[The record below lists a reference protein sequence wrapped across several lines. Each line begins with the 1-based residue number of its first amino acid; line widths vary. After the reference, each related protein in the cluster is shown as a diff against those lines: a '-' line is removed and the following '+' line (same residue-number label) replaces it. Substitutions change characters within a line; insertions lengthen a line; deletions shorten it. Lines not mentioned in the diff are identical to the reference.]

1 MRIAVLGGGHGAY
14 AAAADLSE
22 KGHEIRLW
30 RRDAA
35 AFAPVLETRVIRMRD
50 LDGVRDASIA
60 VPTTDIGVAV
70 RGAELI
76 LIPSPASAQPDIAT
90 AIAPHLENGQVVFL
104 PPGTFGAYI
113 MDRIARKTGCRAE
126 VTYAETGTLPYLAR
140 KRPTGEVAIT
150 IRAKRLPT
158 GAYPAKRAA
167 YARDVIAKAYPA
179 IEPCEDALSAA
190 LLNAGPIIHP
200 PLILL
205 NAGPLQHF
213 ENWDIHNEGTQPAVR
228 AVTDALDAERVAIR
242 EALGYRAP
250 HFPLSD
256 HYNSDRWM
264 YGDAHQRLVDSGD
277 WREHIDLHQ
286 HRYMTEDIVL
296 GLAFLDSVA
305 TWVSCD
311 APIAS
316 GLLAVAGAILGRN
329 LRDGPRT
336 LGALSLYAKTPEQ
349 MKEVLWEGEQ

>member
-22 KGHEIRLW
+22 KGHEVRLW

-35 AFAPVLETRVIRMRD
+35 AFAPVLESRAIRIRD
-50 LDGVRDASIA
+50 VDGVRNVSIA
-60 VPTTDIGVAV
+60 TATTDIGVAV
-70 RGAELI
+70 HGAELI
-76 LIPSPASAQPDIAT
+76 LIPTPASAQSDIAQ
-90 AIAPHLENGQVVFL
+90 AIAPHLASDQVVFL

-113 MDRIARKTGCRAE
+113 MDRIARQAGSRAE

-140 KRPTGEVAIT
+140 KRATGEVAIT
-150 IRAKRLPT
+150 IRAKHLPT

-167 YARDVIAKAYPA
+167 HALGVIAKAYPA

-190 LLNAGPIIHP
+190 LMKAGPIIHP

-205 NAGPLQHF
+205 NAAPLQHF
-213 ENWDIHNEGTQPAVR
+213 EHWDIHSEGTQPAVR
-228 AVTDALDAERVAIR
+228 AVTDALDAERVAVR

-277 WREHIDLHQ
+277 WREHIDLHH
-286 HRYMTEDIVL
+286 HRYMTEDVVL

-305 TWVSCD
+305 QWASCE
-311 APIAS
+311 APVAR
-316 GLLAVAGAILGRN
+316 GLLALAGAILGRD

-336 LGALSLYAKTPEQ
+336 LAALSLDTKTPEQ
-349 MKEVLWEGEQ
+349 LKQMLWDGAL

>member
-30 RRDAA
+30 RRDATA
-35 AFAPVLETRVIRMRD
+35 LAPVLESRVIRIRD
-50 LDGVRDASIA
+50 VDGVRNASIA
-60 VPTTDIGVAV
+60 IPTTDIAVAV

-76 LIPSPASAQPDIAT
+76 LIPSPASAQPDIAR

-104 PPGTFGAYI
+104 PPGTFGAYL
-113 MDRIARKTGCRAE
+113 MHRIAREAGSRAE

-140 KRPTGEVAIT
+140 KRPAGEVAIT

-167 YARDVIAKAYPA
+167 HAGEVIAKAYPV
-179 IEPCEDALSAA
+179 IEPCEDVLSAA

-205 NAGPLQHF
+205 NAAPLQHF
-213 ENWDIHNEGTQPAVR
+213 AHWDIHNEGTQPAVR

-242 EALGYRAP
+242 EGLGYRPP

-256 HYNSDRWM
+256 HYDSDRWM
-264 YGDAHQRLVDSGD
+264 YGDAHKRLVDSGD

-286 HRYMTEDIVL
+286 HRYMTEDVVL

-305 TWVSCD
+305 QWLCCD
-311 APIAS
+311 APVAR

-329 LRDGPRT
+329 LRNGPRT
-336 LGALSLYAKTPEQ
+336 LGALSLNTRTPEQ
-349 MKEVLWEGEQ
+349 LKEALWEGER

>member
-1 MRIAVLGGGHGAY
+1 MRIAILGGGHGAY

-35 AFAPVLETRVIRMRD
+35 AFAPVLESRVIRLRD
-50 LDGVRDASIA
+50 IDGLRNIPIA
-60 VPTTDIGVAV
+60 LPTTDIGAAV

-76 LIPSPASAQPDIAT
+76 LVPSPASAQPDIAC
-90 AIAPHLENGQVVFL
+90 AMAPHLEHGQVVFL

-113 MDRIARKTGCRAE
+113 MDKIARQAGARAE

-140 KRPTGEVAIT
+140 KRAADEVAIT
-150 IRAKRLPT
+150 IRATRLPT
-158 GAYPAKRAA
+158 GAYPAKRSAH
-167 YARDVIAKAYPA
+167 ARDVIAKAYPA
-179 IEPCEDALSAA
+179 IEPCEDVLSAA

-205 NAGPLQHF
+205 NAAPLQHF
-213 ENWDIHNEGTQPAVR
+213 ERWDIHHEGTQPAVR
-228 AVTDALDAERVAIR
+228 AVTNALDAERVAIR
-242 EALGYRAP
+242 EALGYGPP

-264 YGDAHQRLVDSGD
+264 YGDAHKRLVESGD

-286 HRYMTEDIVL
+286 HRYMTEDVVL

-305 TWVSCD
+305 QWASRE
-311 APIAS
+311 APVAR
-316 GLLAVAGAILGRN
+316 GLLAVAGAILGEN
-329 LRDGPRT
+329 LRHGPRT
-336 LGALSLYAKTPEQ
+336 LTALSLDTRTPEE
-349 MKEVLWEGEQ
+349 MEELLWEGEQ

>member
-30 RRDAA
+30 RRDAS
-35 AFAPVLETRVIRMRD
+35 AFAPVLERRVIRIRD
-50 LDGVRDASIA
+50 LDGMRNASIA
-60 VPTTDIGVAV
+60 IPTTDIAVAV
-70 RGAELI
+70 RGAELV
-76 LIPSPASAQPDIAT
+76 LIPAPASAQPDIAR
-90 AIAPHLENGQVVFL
+90 AIAPHLEHGQVVFL
-104 PPGTFGAYI
+104 PPGTFGAYL
-113 MDRIARKTGCRAE
+113 MERIAREAGSRAE

-140 KRPTGEVAIT
+140 KRATGEVAIT

-167 YARDVIAKAYPA
+167 HARDVIAKAYPV
-179 IEPCEDALSAA
+179 IEPCEDVLSAA

-205 NAGPLQHF
+205 NAAPLQHF
-213 ENWDIHNEGTQPAVR
+213 EHWDIHNEGTQPAVR
-228 AVTDALDAERVAIR
+228 AVTDALDAERIAIR
-242 EALGYRAP
+242 EALGYRPP

-264 YGDAHQRLVDSGD
+264 YGDAHKKLVDSGD

-286 HRYMTEDIVL
+286 HRYMTEDVVL

-305 TWVSCD
+305 QWVSCETPV
-311 APIAS
+311 AR
-316 GLLAVAGAILGRN
+316 GLLAVGGAILGRN

-336 LGALSLYAKTPEQ
+336 LGALSLSTRTPERL
-349 MKEVLWEGEQ
+349 KEILWEGER

>member
-1 MRIAVLGGGHGAY
+1 MKIAVLGGGHGAY

-35 AFAPVLETRVIRMRD
+35 AFAPVLESRAIRVRD
-50 LDGVRDASIA
+50 VDGVRNASIA
-60 VPTTDIGVAV
+60 TPTTDIGVAV
-70 RGAELI
+70 RGAKLI
-76 LIPSPASAQPDIAT
+76 LVPSPASAQSDIAK
-90 AIAPHLENGQVVFL
+90 AMAPHLAAGQVVFL
-104 PPGTFGAYI
+104 PPGTFGAYV
-113 MDRIARKTGCRAE
+113 MDRIARQTGSRAE

-140 KRPTGEVAIT
+140 KRATGEVAIT

-167 YARDVIAKAYPA
+167 LARDVIAEAYPA

-205 NAGPLQHF
+205 NAAPLQHF
-213 ENWDIHNEGTQPAVR
+213 EHWDVHHEGTQPAVR
-228 AVTDALDAERVAIR
+228 AVTDALDAERIAVR
-242 EALGYRAP
+242 EALGYRPP

-264 YGDAHQRLVDSGD
+264 YGDAHQKLVDSGD

-286 HRYMTEDIVL
+286 HRYMTEDVVL

-305 TWVSCD
+305 QWVSRE
-311 APIAS
+311 APVTR
-316 GLLAVAGAILGRN
+316 GLLAVAGAILGRD
-329 LRDGPRT
+329 LRHGPRT
-336 LGALSLYAKTPEQ
+336 LAALSLYTRTPDQ
-349 MKEVLWEGEQ
+349 MKELLWEGEA